1 MGVQHMVRA
10 FVALA
15 FLVGLT
21 AVSIVAQEKV
31 KRTPAE
37 EKAIEKLRSM
47 GALVL
52 EVAQND
58 PRLEVSYLQKI
69 DNFGD
74 EHLTP
79 LKDLKTV
86 HSLNLRAQPVTD
98 AHVANLK
105 GMTALARLHLE
116 KTKVTDK
123 ALETVG
129 GLTGLEYLNL

>member
-1 MGVQHMVRA
+1 MFRA

-21 AVSIVAQEKV
+21 AVSIVAQEKP
-31 KRTPAE
+31 KRSPAE

-58 PRLEVSYLQKI
+58 ARLEVSYLQKI

-74 EHLTP
+74 QHLLP

-86 HSLNLRAQPVTD
+86 HALNLRAQPVTD

-105 GMTALARLHLE
+105 GLTSLARLH
-116 KTKVTDK
+116 
-123 ALETVG
+123 
-129 GLTGLEYLNL
+129 